1 MVFRKNHTLYPIKA
15 PSFAQRWRYF
25 FYFTGLII
33 TKVLQAQGDVPTRAD
48 SLLGNLSPE
57 RTCYDVRFYRITVE
71 PDFKTKTLEGRVS
84 IFFTVV
90 EDNTFQIQLDL
101 ARQMKIRTVLWEDRK
116 LPFRREEDA
125 FFISFPRP
133 LLQGETV
140 GLEVHYE
147 GPPRE
152 AVLPPWDGGFV
163 WTHDS
168 AGNPWISTAVQ
179 GLGASSW
186 WPCKDHPSDEPDS
199 LVITIVVPE
208 DMMAVSNG
216 WPTGSFSWKKK
227 KRAYTYSVSYPIN
240 LYNVCLNAGKYKEL
254 WDHYTLSTGQ
264 LLRMRYYPL
273 EMNAAKADKH
283 FKAEVPPMF
292 SCYERYFG
300 PYPFV
305 RDGFALVETP
315 YAGMEHQSAVA
326 YGNGYR
332 GGYLGRD
339 YSGIGL
345 DFDFIIVHE
354 AGHEYWGNAVSGSD
368 RADLW
373 IHEGFCTYAEVLY
386 VECRYGPEKALAYI
400 NAKKRLVRNDR
411 PILPPRNVNAQ
422 GSTDMYAKA
431 ALMLHTLR
439 TATQNDSLFLGTL
452 RAILDTFKYKTVSTE
467 ALLHFMQRKLSWNLL
482 PVCYQYL
489 RHTALPT
496 LVVRQAQQGDHSGIT
511 LQWEAQEEGFELPV
525 RWRLRGEKSW
535 RWAIPNNN
543 TPLFLPLSSPSDYQ
557 RLEWDDQGF
566 YIQIKKE

>member
-1 MVFRKNHTLYPIKA
+1 
-15 PSFAQRWRYF
+15 
-25 FYFTGLII
+25 
-33 TKVLQAQGDVPTRAD
+33 
-48 SLLGNLSPE
+48 
-57 RTCYDVRFYRITVE
+57 
-71 PDFKTKTLEGRVS
+71 
-84 IFFTVV
+84 TVV
-90 EDNTFQIQLDL
+90 EENVFQIQLDL
-101 ARQMKIRTVLWEDRK
+101 ARQMKIRTVLWENRK
-116 LPFRREEDA
+116 LPFQREEDA
-125 FFISFPRP
+125 FFILFPRP
-133 LLQGETV
+133 LLKGETV

-147 GPPRE
+147 GQPRE

-163 WTHDS
+163 WTRDS

-199 LVITIVVPE
+199 LVITIIVPE
-208 DMMAVSNG
+208 DMVAVSNG
-216 WPTGSFSWKKK
+216 WPVGTFTWKKK
-227 KRAYTYSVSYPIN
+227 KRAFTYAVSYPIN
-240 LYNVCLNAGKYKEL
+240 LYNVCLNVGKYKEL
-254 WDHYTLSTGQ
+254 LDHYTVSTGQ
-264 LLRMRYYPL
+264 LLRIRYYPL
-273 EMNAAKADKH
+273 EVNAAKAEKH
-283 FKAEVPPMF
+283 FKVEVPAML

-300 PYPFV
+300 PFPFV

-315 YAGMEHQSAVA
+315 FAGMEHQSALA

-386 VECRYGPEKALAYI
+386 VECRYGREKALAYI
-400 NAKKRLVRNDR
+400 NAKKHLVRNDR

-422 GSTDMYAKA
+422 GSGDMYAKA

-439 TATQNDSLFLGTL
+439 TATQNDSLFLSTL
-452 RAILDTFKYKTVSTE
+452 RAILDTFMYKTVDTE
-467 ALLHFMQRKLSWNLL
+467 ALLHFMQRKLGWNLI

-489 RHTALPT
+489 RHTELPM
-496 LVVRQAQQGDHSGIT
+496 LVVRKASEDNRPGFT
-511 LQWEAQEEGFELPV
+511 LQWDAQEEGFELPI
-525 RWRLRGEKSW
+525 RWRFRGETSW
-535 RWAIPNNN
+535 RWAIPNNK

-557 RLEWDDQGF
+557 RLEWDDQGYF
-566 YIQIKKE
+566 IKIKKE